1 MLLERIMMSL
11 DRATFTIAVN
21 GTLETLTA
29 GITETNT
36 KEGPAITTRGMAKTT
51 VNGVMVHI
59 THVILDNS
67 NTNPETLAR
76 MTLVG
81 LDVVL
86 FVTRKITL

>member
-1 MLLERIMMSL
+1 MLLKRIMMNL
-11 DRATFTIAVN
+11 DQATFTIAVN

-29 GITETNT
+29 GITETTT
-36 KEGPAITTRGMAKTT
+36 KEGPAITTRGMAKTI
-51 VNGVMVHI
+51 VNGVMVRI
-59 THVILDNS
+59 THVILGNS

-81 LDVVL
+81 LAVVL